1 MDSASEL
8 GKLEPYFVV
17 GLSVKKRITLQIYG
31 IGTKQIIILRP
42 QMPII
47 EEHQASDRVRLE
59 GYTASN
65 KLSQALI
72 YSVCNRK
79 RRLSKTAL
87 IGIGARRENDIY

>member
-17 GLSVKKRITLQIYG
+17 GLSVKKRITVQIYG
-31 IGTKQIIILRP
+31 IGTKQITILRP
-42 QMPII
+42 QMPIL

-59 GYTASN
+59 GYTAN

-87 IGIGARRENDIY
+87 IEIGARRENDIY